1 MPRNRTLIIE
11 PGTNID
17 LRNGARFV
25 SYSPVHMKGNKDH
38 PISFYSSD
46 SKGGGVVFLPDGGE
60 VNIDHARFSNL
71 TSGKGSSWTLT
82 GAVTIYEAKVN
93 ISNSVFTKNR
103 CEDGLNLIRCDFEMN
118 QSEISHTT
126 SDGFDADFCIGT
138 LSNSSFFNTGNDCID
153 FSGST
158 IKIESCSIDGSG
170 DKGISGGESS
180 NLIVKDCKI
189 KSASIGIA
197 SKDNSTVSVSGT
209 SINSCDFA
217 FAAYMK
223 KAEFGPALIDVKSTE
238 LKNIGTPNL
247 IELNSKV
254 LMNGKEYLGE
264 KRFDIDSMYM
274 SFSQK

>member
-1 MPRNRTLIIE
+1 
-11 PGTNID
+11 
-17 LRNGARFV
+17 
-25 SYSPVHMKGNKDH
+25 MKGDQDH

-46 SKGGGVVFLPDGGE
+46 GKGGGVVFLPDGGD

-71 TSGKGSSWTLT
+71 TAGEGASWTLT
-82 GAVTIYEAKVN
+82 GAVTIYEANVF
-93 ISNSVFTKNR
+93 ISNTIFTKNR
-103 CEDGLNLIRCDFEMN
+103 CEDGLNLIRCDFEIN

-126 SDGFDADFCIGT
+126 SDGFDADFCSGT

-158 IKIESCSIDGSG
+158 ITIESCSIDGSG

-180 NLIVKDCKI
+180 NLIIKDCKI
-189 KSASIGIA
+189 KGASIGIA
-197 SKDNSTVSVSGT
+197 SKDNSKLKVIGT
-209 SINSCDFA
+209 TINTCDFA

-223 KAEFGPALIDVKSTE
+223 KAEFGPALIEAESTE
-238 LKNIGTPNL
+238 LKNVGTPYL

-254 LMNGKEYLGE
+254 LMNGKEILGE

-274 SFSQK
+274 SFSNK